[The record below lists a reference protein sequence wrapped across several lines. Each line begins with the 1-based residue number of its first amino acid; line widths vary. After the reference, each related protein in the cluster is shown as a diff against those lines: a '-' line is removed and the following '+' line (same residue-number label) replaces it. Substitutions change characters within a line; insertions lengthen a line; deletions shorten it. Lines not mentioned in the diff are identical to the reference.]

1 MGQVIQAYRA
11 PLQGLQ
17 MKLLQLKNMPIIR
30 LFLGSLLAILFSGCS
45 DSSDKP
51 TYVDPDDG
59 VLMNQLQYLGTHN
72 SYHIKP
78 REDAF
83 EVLLAFIPD
92 VALTLEYTHAPLEQQ
107 FESQG
112 IRQIE
117 LDVFHDPDGG
127 LYFEHQARTLFGE
140 DAASGIPELKEPGLK
155 VLHVQE
161 VDYET
166 TCYTFISCLQEIK
179 TWSDGNRDHLPIL
192 VLVEAKDETIDD
204 PLNLNFAIPV
214 EFGREALDLID
225 TEIRSVFPDERI
237 ILPDDI
243 RGTFTT
249 LETAVLNQGWLPL
262 AQARGRVMFA
272 LDNGGEKR
280 ETYIAGHPSL
290 QGRVLFTDSEP
301 GTPEAAFM
309 KKNDPLASPGDIE
322 FLVEQGYMVRTR
334 ADADTEQARSGD
346 TTRRD
351 AAFASGA
358 HFISTDYPVPDPN
371 FTDYQVTMPDGYI
384 ARCNPINATDECISV
399 AY

>member
-1 MGQVIQAYRA
+1 ME
-11 PLQGLQ
+11 
-17 MKLLQLKNMPIIR
+17 LLQFGNKAIAQLI
-30 LFLGSLLAILFSGCS
+30 LGSLLARFLNGCS
-45 DSSDKP
+45 DSSDKH
-51 TYVDPDDG
+51 TEVDPDDG
-59 VLMNQLQYLGTHN
+59 ILMNQLQYLGTHN

-83 EVLLAFIPD
+83 ELLLAFIPD
-92 VALTLEYTHAPLEQQ
+92 EALTLEYTHVPLMQQ

-140 DAASGIPELKEPGLK
+140 DPASSGIPELKEPGLK

-192 VLVEAKDETIDD
+192 VLVEAIDEAIDD

-225 TEIRSVFPDERI
+225 TEIRSVFPNDRI

-243 RGTFTT
+243 RGTYTT

-262 AQARGRVMFA
+262 AQARGKVMFA

-290 QGRVLFTDSEP
+290 QGRILFTDSAP

-334 ADADTEQARSGD
+334 ADADTEQARNGD

-351 AAFASGA
+351 AAFDSGA
-358 HFISTDYPVPDPN
+358 HFISTDYPVADPN
-371 FTDYQVTMPDGYI
+371 FTDYQVTMPEGNI
-384 ARCNPINATDECISV
+384 ARCNPINATDDCISG